1 MTALPP
7 ILLGYP
13 NAWIYQASEFGFERV
28 AYEDT
33 DHYQVT
39 RNFLT
44 RREMM
49 LEVLLKP
56 D

>member
-1 MTALPP
+1 V
-7 ILLGYP
+7 
-13 NAWIYQASEFGFERV
+13 SEHGVDRIE
-28 AYEDT
+28 YEDT

-39 RNFLT
+39 RNFLI

-49 LEVLLKP
+49 LDILLSE